1 MASRLPA
8 TSVHLNKAIKPFLST
23 NRIESK
29 RRVLNLYRAW
39 MRFGDRMPYVY
50 DIPKDVAECKAAI
63 KEKFVANKN
72 IRDLRTIDYLV
83 AKGQMDLIET
93 KEIWAQKHHVMTRLF
108 GGELTKPERPKEGDF
123 MSAFLM
129 GKQDA

>member
-1 MASRLPA
+1 M
-8 TSVHLNKAIKPFLST
+8 
-23 NRIESK
+23 
-29 RRVLNLYRAW
+29 YRAW

-50 DIPKDVAECKAAI
+50 DIPKNTTECKAAI
-63 KEKFVANKN
+63 KQKFMANKD
-72 IRDLRTIDYLV
+72 IKDLRTVDYLV
-83 AKGQMDLIET
+83 AKGQMDLVET
-93 KEIWAQKHHVMTRLF
+93 KEIWCQKHHVMTRLF